1 MQQDGRTARQRCGH
15 FLLREDTDMP
25 SMIGRAGHIT
35 ACLVPAFV
43 LALGAGQANAQ
54 AARYPD
60 RPIKIVVGF
69 APGGGTDV
77 AARIVAQKLSEG
89 FGQSVVVENRPGAS
103 GMIADDAVAKA
114 PPDGYT
120 LMLGTQTTLAV
131 APALYRKFNFDPA
144 KEFVG
149 VSMTGIS
156 PLALV
161 VPPSLPAQSVKDV
174 IAMAKAKPGGLNFG
188 SGGVGT
194 TPHMAGELFAL
205 EAGLKIVHVAYRGEA
220 PAIND
225 LLGGQI
231 QFMFSNL
238 SATIGNVRAGTLRAL
253 AVTSA
258 KRTPAAPDIPT
269 VAETALP
276 GFDAATWFSVVAPA
290 GTPRDIVAKLN
301 GEMKRQLTTPD
312 TQRRFVE
319 LGMSSETST
328 PEELDAYIKSE
339 IAKWSKVIR
348 AAAIPPA
355 D

>member
-1 MQQDGRTARQRCGH
+1 VRP
-15 FLLREDTDMP
+15 FSFLREETDMH
-25 SMIGRAGHIT
+25 SMIARAGRIT
-35 ACLVPAFV
+35 AYVIPAFV
-43 LALGAGQANAQ
+43 LALGVSQAKAQ
-54 AARYPD
+54 ATRYPE

-77 AARIVAQKLSEG
+77 AARVVAQKLTESL
-89 FGQSVVVENRPGAS
+89 GQSVLVENRPGAS
-103 GMIADDAVAKA
+103 GMIADEAVAKA
-114 PPDGYT
+114 APDGYT

-131 APALYRKFNFDPA
+131 APALYRKFNLDPS

-149 VSMTGIS
+149 ISMAGIS
-156 PLALV
+156 PLAMV
-161 VPPSLPAQSVKDV
+161 VPPSLPAQSIKDV
-174 IAMAKAKPGGLNFG
+174 IAMAKAKPGSLNFG

-225 LLGGQI
+225 LLGGQLH
-231 QFMFSNL
+231 FMFSNL
-238 SATIGNVRAGTLRAL
+238 SATIGNIRAGTLRAL
-253 AVTSA
+253 AVTSP
-258 KRTPAAPDIPT
+258 KRTPAAPEIPT

-290 GTPRDIVAKLN
+290 GTPRDIVVKLN
-301 GEMKRQLTTPD
+301 SELKRQLVTPD

-339 IAKWSKVIR
+339 IAKWSKVIKSANIP
-348 AAAIPPA
+348 AA

>member
-1 MQQDGRTARQRCGH
+1 MHPTIARVARMSTG
-15 FLLREDTDMP
+15 
-25 SMIGRAGHIT
+25 I
-35 ACLVPAFV
+35 V
-43 LALGAGQANAQ
+43 LALCFAVAPANAQ
-54 AARYPD
+54 PARFPD

-77 AARIVAQKLSEG
+77 AARVLAQKLTEG
-89 FGQSVVVENRPGAS
+89 LGQAVVVENRPGAS
-103 GMIADDAVAKA
+103 GMIADEAVAKA

-120 LMLGTQTTLAV
+120 LMMGTQTTLAV
-131 APALYRKFNFDPA
+131 APNLYRKFALDPA

-149 VSMTGIS
+149 VSMAGIS

-161 VPPSLPAQSVKDV
+161 VHPSLPARSVKDV
-174 IAMAKAKPGGLNFG
+174 IAMAKARPGALNFG

-205 EAGLKIVHVAYRGEA
+205 EAGLKMVHVAYRGEA

-225 LLGGQI
+225 LLGRQLD
-231 QFMFSNL
+231 FMFANL
-238 SATIGNVRAGTLRAL
+238 SATIGNIQAGTLRAL

-276 GFDAATWFSVVAPA
+276 GFDAATWFALVAPA
-290 GTPRDIVAKLN
+290 GTPRDIVARLN
-301 GEMKRQLTTPD
+301 AEVKRQLDLPD

-328 PEELDAYIKSE
+328 PEALDGYIKSE
-339 IAKWSKVIR
+339 IAKWTKVIKE
-348 AAAIPPA
+348 AAIPAA

>member
-1 MQQDGRTARQRCGH
+1 MH
-15 FLLREDTDMP
+15 
-25 SMIGRAGHIT
+25 SMIARAGRII
-35 ACLVPAFV
+35 AYIIPAFV
-43 LALGAGQANAQ
+43 LALGVSEAKAQ
-54 AARYPD
+54 ATRYPE

-77 AARIVAQKLSEG
+77 AARVVAQKLTESL
-89 FGQSVVVENRPGAS
+89 GQSVLVENRPGAS
-103 GMIADDAVAKA
+103 GMIADEAVAKA
-114 PPDGYT
+114 APDGYT

-131 APALYRKFNFDPA
+131 APALYRKFNLDPS

-149 VSMTGIS
+149 ISMAGIS
-156 PLALV
+156 PLAMV
-161 VPPSLPAQSVKDV
+161 VPPSLPAQSIKDV
-174 IAMAKAKPGGLNFG
+174 IAMAKAKPGSLNFG

-225 LLGGQI
+225 LLGGQLH
-231 QFMFSNL
+231 FMFSNL
-238 SATIGNVRAGTLRAL
+238 SATIGNIRAGTLRAL
-253 AVTSA
+253 AVTSP
-258 KRTPAAPDIPT
+258 KRTPAAPEIPT

-290 GTPRDIVAKLN
+290 GTPRDIVVKLN
-301 GEMKRQLTTPD
+301 SELKRQLVTPD

-339 IAKWSKVIR
+339 IAKWSKVIKSANIP
-348 AAAIPPA
+348 AA

>member
-1 MQQDGRTARQRCGH
+1 VVRP
-15 FLLREDTDMP
+15 FSFLREEIDMH
-25 SMIGRAGHIT
+25 SMIARAGRII
-35 ACLVPAFV
+35 AYIIPAFV
-43 LALGAGQANAQ
+43 LALGVSEAKAQ
-54 AARYPD
+54 ATRYPE

-77 AARIVAQKLSEG
+77 AARVVAQKLTESL
-89 FGQSVVVENRPGAS
+89 GQSVLVENRPGAS
-103 GMIADDAVAKA
+103 GMIADEAVAKA
-114 PPDGYT
+114 APDGYT

-131 APALYRKFNFDPA
+131 APALYRKFNLDPS

-149 VSMTGIS
+149 ISMAGIS
-156 PLALV
+156 PLAMV
-161 VPPSLPAQSVKDV
+161 VPPSLPAQSIKDV
-174 IAMAKAKPGGLNFG
+174 IAMAKAKPGSLNFG

-225 LLGGQI
+225 LLGGQLH
-231 QFMFSNL
+231 FMFANL
-238 SATIGNVRAGTLRAL
+238 SATIGNIRAGTLRAL
-253 AVTSA
+253 AVTSP

-290 GTPRDIVAKLN
+290 GTPRDIVVKLN
-301 GEMKRQLTTPD
+301 SELKRQLVTPD

-339 IAKWSKVIR
+339 IAKWSKVIKGANIP
-348 AAAIPPA
+348 AA

>member
-1 MQQDGRTARQRCGH
+1 MH
-15 FLLREDTDMP
+15 
-25 SMIGRAGHIT
+25 SMIARAGRII
-35 ACLVPAFV
+35 AYIIPAFV
-43 LALGAGQANAQ
+43 LALGVSEAKAQ
-54 AARYPD
+54 ATRYPE

-77 AARIVAQKLSEG
+77 AARVVAQKLTESL
-89 FGQSVVVENRPGAS
+89 GQSVLVENRPGAS
-103 GMIADDAVAKA
+103 GMIADEAVAKA
-114 PPDGYT
+114 APDGYT

-131 APALYRKFNFDPA
+131 APALYRKFNLDPS

-149 VSMTGIS
+149 ISMAGIS
-156 PLALV
+156 PLAMV
-161 VPPSLPAQSVKDV
+161 VPPSLPAQSIKDV
-174 IAMAKAKPGGLNFG
+174 IAMAKAKPGSLNFG

-225 LLGGQI
+225 LLGGQLH
-231 QFMFSNL
+231 FMFANL
-238 SATIGNVRAGTLRAL
+238 SATIGNIRAGTLRAL
-253 AVTSA
+253 AVTSP
-258 KRTPAAPDIPT
+258 KRTPAAPEIPT

-290 GTPRDIVAKLN
+290 GTPRDIVVNLN
-301 GEMKRQLTTPD
+301 SELKRQLVTPD

-339 IAKWSKVIR
+339 IAKWSKVIKGANIP
-348 AAAIPPA
+348 AA

>member
-1 MQQDGRTARQRCGH
+1 MH
-15 FLLREDTDMP
+15 
-25 SMIGRAGHIT
+25 SMIARAGRIT
-35 ACLVPAFV
+35 AYVIPAFV
-43 LALGAGQANAQ
+43 LALGVSQAKAQ
-54 AARYPD
+54 ATRYPE

-77 AARIVAQKLSEG
+77 AARVVAQKLTESL
-89 FGQSVVVENRPGAS
+89 GQSVLVENRPGAS
-103 GMIADDAVAKA
+103 GMIADEAVAKA
-114 PPDGYT
+114 APDGYT

-131 APALYRKFNFDPA
+131 APALYRKFNLDPS

-149 VSMTGIS
+149 ISMAGIS
-156 PLALV
+156 PLAMV
-161 VPPSLPAQSVKDV
+161 VPPSLPAQSIKDV
-174 IAMAKAKPGGLNFG
+174 IAMAKAKPGSLNFG

-225 LLGGQI
+225 LLGGQLH
-231 QFMFSNL
+231 FMFSNL
-238 SATIGNVRAGTLRAL
+238 SATIGNIRAGTLRAL
-253 AVTSA
+253 AVTSP
-258 KRTPAAPDIPT
+258 KRTPAAPEIPT

-290 GTPRDIVAKLN
+290 GTPRDIVVKLN
-301 GEMKRQLTTPD
+301 SELKRQLVTPD

-339 IAKWSKVIR
+339 IAKWSKVIKSANIP
-348 AAAIPPA
+348 AA

>member
-1 MQQDGRTARQRCGH
+1 VVRP
-15 FLLREDTDMP
+15 FSFLREEIDMH
-25 SMIGRAGHIT
+25 SMIARAGRIT
-35 ACLVPAFV
+35 ACVVPAFV
-43 LALGAGQANAQ
+43 LALGVSEAKAQ
-54 AARYPD
+54 ATRYPE

-77 AARIVAQKLSEG
+77 AARVVAQKLTESL
-89 FGQSVVVENRPGAS
+89 GQSVLVENRPGAS
-103 GMIADDAVAKA
+103 GMIADEAVAKA
-114 PPDGYT
+114 APDGYT

-131 APALYRKFNFDPA
+131 APALYRKFNLDPS

-149 VSMTGIS
+149 ISMAGIS
-156 PLALV
+156 PLAMV
-161 VPPSLPAQSVKDV
+161 VPPSLPAQSIKDV
-174 IAMAKAKPGGLNFG
+174 IAMAKAKPGSLNFG

-225 LLGGQI
+225 LLGGQLH
-231 QFMFSNL
+231 FMFANL
-238 SATIGNVRAGTLRAL
+238 SATIGNIRAGTLRAL
-253 AVTSA
+253 AVTSP
-258 KRTPAAPDIPT
+258 KRTPAAPEIPT

-290 GTPRDIVAKLN
+290 GTPRDIVVKLN
-301 GEMKRQLTTPD
+301 SELKRQLVTPD

-339 IAKWSKVIR
+339 IAKWSKVIKSANIP
-348 AAAIPPA
+348 AA

>member
-1 MQQDGRTARQRCGH
+1 MLSRRRAS
-15 FLLREDTDMP
+15 FLL
-25 SMIGRAGHIT
+25 G
-35 ACLVPAFV
+35 LAFV
-43 LALGAGQANAQ
+43 TGLAVAEVRAQ
-54 AARYPD
+54 PKYPD

-77 AARIVAQKLSEG
+77 AARVVAQKLTESL
-89 FGQSVVVENRPGAS
+89 GQSVLVENRPGAS
-103 GMIADDAVAKA
+103 GMIADEAVAKA
-114 PPDGYT
+114 APDGYT

-131 APALYRKFNFDPA
+131 APALYRKFNLDPS

-149 VSMTGIS
+149 ISMAGIS
-156 PLALV
+156 PLAMV
-161 VPPSLPAQSVKDV
+161 VPPSLPAQSIKDV
-174 IAMAKAKPGGLNFG
+174 IAMAKAKPGSLNFG

-225 LLGGQI
+225 LLGGQLH
-231 QFMFSNL
+231 FMFANL
-238 SATIGNVRAGTLRAL
+238 SATIGNIRAGTLRAL
-253 AVTSA
+253 AVTSP
-258 KRTPAAPDIPT
+258 KRTPAAPEIPT

-290 GTPRDIVAKLN
+290 GTPRDIVVKLN
-301 GEMKRQLTTPD
+301 SELKRQLVTPD

-328 PEELDAYIKSE
+328 PEELDAYIKAE
-339 IAKWSKVIR
+339 IAKWSKVIKSANIP
-348 AAAIPPA
+348 AA